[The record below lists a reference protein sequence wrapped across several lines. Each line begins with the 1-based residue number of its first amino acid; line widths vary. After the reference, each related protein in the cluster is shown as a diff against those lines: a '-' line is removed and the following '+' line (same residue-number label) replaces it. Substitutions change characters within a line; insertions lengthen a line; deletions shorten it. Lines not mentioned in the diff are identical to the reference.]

1 MFLIRRHPGAAE
13 ADVAAV
19 PRLRQCLELD
29 VCGQLCPST
38 LLTALKAVNERQ
50 GELRKGEVSLRF
62 KTDNRDSITTI
73 PDAVR
78 NMGYAVTIE
87 KEEGHYLIEVTADG
101 RRGALGG

>member
-1 MFLIRRHPGAAE
+1 MFLIRRPPAA
-13 ADVAAV
+13 AASEV
-19 PRLRQCLELD
+19 DAAPVSRQWLELD

-50 GELRKGEVSLRF
+50 DALRKGTVSLRF

-78 NMGYAVTIE
+78 NMGYAVSIE
-87 KEEGHYLIEVTADG
+87 KQEGHYLIEVSADA
-101 RRGALGG
+101 RRGPLGG